1 MQVAQYPKHCTFLG
15 DSILPSCCGGSMLS
29 IWAMDVLDDK
39 YNTEVKMAARWPDS
53 ACCALCRR
61 KTVIVSSS

>member
-1 MQVAQYPKHCTFLG
+1 M
-15 DSILPSCCGGSMLS
+15 IS

-39 YNTEVKMAARWPDS
+39 YNTEVKMAAGWPDS

-61 KTVIVSSS
+61 KTVAVSHPASDGQMCQEGFD